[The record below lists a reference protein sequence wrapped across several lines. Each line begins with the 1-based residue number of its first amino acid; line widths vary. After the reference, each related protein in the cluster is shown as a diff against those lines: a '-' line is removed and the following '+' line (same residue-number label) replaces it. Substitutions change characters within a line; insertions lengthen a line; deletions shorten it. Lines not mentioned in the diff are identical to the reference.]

1 MINKVLIRQPAGIGD
16 IFFTQ
21 KIAYAINA
29 AYNCDIIWPV
39 IPEFIWIQDYIKVP
53 FIKFVSLNSDFPY
66 KEAFQHDISNI
77 FEFQD
82 CIVIPLQRAD
92 WNFPDISVMDAK
104 YKLVDLEQDDWLEYF
119 NFTRNTEKENKLYY
133 DELKLKDGDQYSLVN
148 RQFASPP
155 DTQICK
161 HINVEKLGRYIE
173 MSYHPEYTLF
183 DWCKVIENAQSIH
196 TVETS
201 LNYIIEKLNPK
212 CQLEMYSKYDPPSY
226 GQVQHLFKIN
236 WNYNY

>member
-1 MINKVLIRQPAGIGD
+1 MVNKILIRQPAGIGD

-29 AYNCDIIWPV
+29 AYSCDIIWPV
-39 IPEFIWIQDYIKVP
+39 IPEFMWIQDYIKVP
-53 FIKFVSLNSDFPY
+53 FIKFVSLDSDFPY
-66 KEAFQHDISNI
+66 KEAFQHDIPSI

-92 WNFPDISVMDAK
+92 WTISGSVMDAK
-104 YKLVDLEQDDWLEYF
+104 YKMVDLEQDDWLDYF
-119 NFTRNTEKENKLYY
+119 NFTRNVEKENKLYY
-133 DELKLKDGDQYSLVN
+133 DVLGLKDGDQYSLVN

-161 HINVEKLGRYIE
+161 HINVETLGKYVE
-173 MSYHPEYTLF
+173 MSYLPEYTLF

-236 WNYNY
+236 WHYNY

>member
-1 MINKVLIRQPAGIGD
+1 MDNILIKQPAGIGD

-29 AYNCDIIWPV
+29 AYLCDIIWPV
-39 IPEFIWIQDYIKVP
+39 IPEFLWIKDYIKVP
-53 FIKFVSLNSDFPY
+53 FIKFVSLDSDFPY
-66 KEAFQHDISNI
+66 KEAFQHDVPSI
-77 FEFQD
+77 FEFQN

-92 WNFPDISVMDAK
+92 WVIPGSVMDAK
-104 YKLVDLEQDDWLEYF
+104 YKMVDLEQDDWLDYF
-119 NFTRNTEKENKLYY
+119 NFERNIEKENKLYY
-133 DELKLKDGDQYSLVN
+133 DVLGLKDGEQYSLVN

-161 HINVEKLGRYIE
+161 HINVETLGKYIE
-173 MSYHPEYTLF
+173 MSYLPEYTLF

-212 CQLEMYSKYDPPSY
+212 CQLEMYSKYDLPSY

-236 WNYNY
+236 WHYNY